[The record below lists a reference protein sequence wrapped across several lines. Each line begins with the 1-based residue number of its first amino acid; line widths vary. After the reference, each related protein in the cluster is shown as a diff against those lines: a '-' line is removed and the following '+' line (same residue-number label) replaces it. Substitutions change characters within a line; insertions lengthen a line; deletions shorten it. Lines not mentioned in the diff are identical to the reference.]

1 MLPINKTV
9 EAWHCRHQARAKE
22 SNCTVALLPDSDR
35 PSHAHETGSRP
46 LRRTAKLAWSTRS
59 TPTATPAGSPHRAP
73 AEPFAPPARSGTGP
87 THQGA
92 AGGGLSLSS
101 QPNVGGGSGRSA
113 EAPAAATG
121 GRLAGG
127 HRGRLPR
134 SPARTGTA
142 RPPPTSGNESYYYLA
157 SASGSQTDGADG
169 GGESSCSGSSSSESE
184 VDYARTF
191 GERLSVD
198 SVSLLSRRYA
208 RGRGA
213 AAAAAE
219 SDSHAAAGG
228 PLPGAEMGRGD
239 RVLVKKRSSSPRAL
253 RGHASTSVST
263 RERSWGSAL
272 LDTLEGHSHS
282 GSRERR
288 RPASPTL
295 NSLRT
300 ARTSVRG
307 RPAKPSPEEEKRES
321 TPPLTLDAIRPG
333 WSSPFP
339 LFHIRRSLILEVV
352 ILVVPL
358 SFALYRVWSMRP
370 SALFPSIPAV
380 PFYSL
385 AAYTIAVPFIALF
398 RRDGHYFKAPFTDD
412 RGYRNP
418 ALADDGIAV
427 ALVLPILL
435 ATATWW
441 EVYSSADATGR
452 GVGLP
457 GIRPLIDVWEANGVH
472 ASGSAKLPS
481 AFDLAALSQ
490 PIERARTLFRARYE
504 LVLLTSLNAVTLLL
518 HLALARTFLRIE
530 NLPTS
535 NTKRFFG
542 FMAVAGA
549 ISTAVWALLTF
560 ANYRTEGGI
569 PLSPLEAAV
578 STYIQQSSFYI
589 VSRLARRGFTPGELN
604 SMAAAGNA
612 LCLEFWR
619 LSRARWLYKRGFPYI
634 PPTFRAPTPIV
645 AFQAVLIPGAFLSG
659 FLLSPLLVISRHIA
673 SKPSHRLKWPTER
686 ERHRRLLA
694 LGVAIGLFG
703 IVFLMLGG
711 WAGWMLGT
719 DPTSFFRRLR
729 RPWGWA
735 ARFFWYGNSDGV
747 DTDGLSRDLGGQ
759 SEPWWSPRRNSRGWR
774 RIALVGY
781 WGATISSAIGGWQ
794 THLVRARRIRVRT
807 SRSDAMAGSKGAQD
821 GKDASASPHSGPV
834 DPASSRQSA
843 AAAAGKRFIGRGI
856 DAVQAARAHAGH
868 ATVQQPPV
876 RFGAE
881 HAREEKAVHA
891 SLNLRRKFFHALA
904 ALMFVP
910 GIAIDPAFTS
920 LAFSV
925 AFSLFTFAEYARY
938 FALYPIGAP
947 LHIFFTE
954 FVNSKDS
961 GPVILSH
968 FYLLTG
974 CAGGL
979 WLEGRQI
986 NRFTGVLVL
995 GIGDSLASII
1005 GKLWGRKRWPGTS
1018 KTVEGTI
1025 AFITSV
1031 TFCAWT
1037 LRLLRLVDS
1046 FSMPRYL
1053 LAVTLSGL
1061 FEAASAQNDNL
1072 VIPLYMWSIVALLDV

>member
-1 MLPINKTV
+1 M
-9 EAWHCRHQARAKE
+9 H
-22 SNCTVALLPDSDR
+22 
-35 PSHAHETGSRP
+35 
-46 LRRTAKLAWSTRS
+46 
-59 TPTATPAGSPHRAP
+59 PT
-73 AEPFAPPARSGTGP
+73 
-87 THQGA
+87 
-92 AGGGLSLSS
+92 
-101 QPNVGGGSGRSA
+101 
-113 EAPAAATG
+113 
-121 GRLAGG
+121 
-127 HRGRLPR
+127 
-134 SPARTGTA
+134 
-142 RPPPTSGNESYYYLA
+142 
-157 SASGSQTDGADG
+157 
-169 GGESSCSGSSSSESE
+169 
-184 VDYARTF
+184 
-191 GERLSVD
+191 
-198 SVSLLSRRYA
+198 
-208 RGRGA
+208 
-213 AAAAAE
+213 
-219 SDSHAAAGG
+219 
-228 PLPGAEMGRGD
+228 
-239 RVLVKKRSSSPRAL
+239 
-253 RGHASTSVST
+253 
-263 RERSWGSAL
+263 
-272 LDTLEGHSHS
+272 
-282 GSRERR
+282 
-288 RPASPTL
+288 
-295 NSLRT
+295 
-300 ARTSVRG
+300 
-307 RPAKPSPEEEKRES
+307 
-321 TPPLTLDAIRPG
+321 
-333 WSSPFP
+333 
-339 LFHIRRSLILEVV
+339 
-352 ILVVPL
+352 
-358 SFALYRVWSMRP
+358 
-370 SALFPSIPAV
+370 ALFPSIPAV
-380 PFYSL
+380 PLYSL
-385 AAYTIAVPFIALF
+385 AAYTLAVPLIALF
-398 RRDGHYFKAPFTDD
+398 RREGHYFKAPFTDE

-418 ALADDGIAV
+418 TLADDGIAV
-427 ALVLPILL
+427 ALTLPILL

-441 EVYSSADATGR
+441 EVYSSADATGL

-457 GIRPLIDVWEANGVH
+457 GIRSLVDVWEANGVRA
-472 ASGSAKLPS
+472 ASSPKL
-481 AFDLAALSQ
+481 AQNFDLSALRH
-490 PIERARTLFRARYE
+490 PIEQARTLFRARYE

-518 HLALARTFLRIE
+518 HLVLAWTIFRVE
-530 NLPTS
+530 NLPRS

-542 FMAVAGA
+542 FMAVAA
-549 ISTAVWALLTF
+549 TISTAVWALLTI
-560 ANYRTEGGI
+560 ADHRTEGRL

-589 VSRLARRGFTPGELN
+589 VSRLARRGFTLGELN
-604 SMAAAGNA
+604 TMTAAGNA

-619 LSRARWLYKRGFPYI
+619 LSRARWYYKRGFPYI

-659 FLLSPLLVISRHIA
+659 FLLSPLLVISRHVA
-673 SKPSHRLKWPTER
+673 SRPSHRLKWPTER
-686 ERHRRLLA
+686 ELHRRLLA

-719 DPTSFFRRLR
+719 NPTSFLRRLR

-735 ARFFWYGNSDGV
+735 ARFLWYGNSDGV
-747 DTDGLSRDLGGQ
+747 DVDGLARHLRGQ

-774 RIALVGY
+774 RLALVGY

-794 THLVRARRIRVRT
+794 THLVRARRIRMRT
-807 SRSDAMAGSKGAQD
+807 LRTETASAKGTD
-821 GKDASASPHSGPV
+821 GKDSGSPA
-834 DPASSRQSA
+834 PADSSSNRQG

-856 DAVQAARAHAGH
+856 DAVQAARANVGG
-868 ATVQQPPV
+868 VQQPPL

-954 FVNSKDS
+954 FVDSKDS

-1005 GKLWGRKRWPGTS
+1005 GKLWGRKRWPGTN

-1031 TFCAWT
+1031 AFCAWI
-1037 LRLLRLVDS
+1037 LRLFRLVDN

>member
-1 MLPINKTV
+1 M
-9 EAWHCRHQARAKE
+9 
-22 SNCTVALLPDSDR
+22 ALR
-35 PSHAHETGSRP
+35 
-46 LRRTAKLAWSTRS
+46 KLAWSTRS
-59 TPTATPAGSPHRAP
+59 TPTATPAGSPGRNLSEYFGP
-73 AEPFAPPARSGTGP
+73 AAVSAGEAESARARSNRLLP
-87 THQGA
+87 TQSNGSGS
-92 AGGGLSLSS
+92 GGGDGRGL
-101 QPNVGGGSGRSA
+101 VGGKLPTRMDA
-113 EAPAAATG
+113 RA
-121 GRLAGG
+121 
-127 HRGRLPR
+127 PR
-134 SPARTGTA
+134 SPARDGGVI
-142 RPPPTSGNESYYYLA
+142 RPPPRPRVSGNESHYLA

-169 GGESSCSGSSSSESE
+169 GGESSSSSSAASDSE
-184 VDYARTF
+184 LDIVRRLGD
-191 GERLSVD
+191 RLSVD
-198 SVSLLSRRYA
+198 SASLLTRRYA
-208 RGRGA
+208 RGE
-213 AAAAAE
+213 AE
-219 SDSHAAAGG
+219 AHTPTKAGDR
-228 PLPGAEMGRGD
+228 GRGD
-239 RVLVKKRSSSPRAL
+239 QVLVKKRSSSPRAL
-253 RGHASTSVST
+253 RGHARGSAPT

-272 LDTLEGHSHS
+272 LDTLEGNLHS

-288 RPASPTL
+288 RPASPNVHASTRA
-295 NSLRT
+295 SRVS
-300 ARTSVRG
+300 ARG
-307 RPAKPSPEEEKRES
+307 RPARPSPDEEKREP
-321 TPPLTLDAIRPG
+321 TPPLTLDSIRPG

-339 LFHIRRSLILEVV
+339 LFHIRRSLVFEVV
-352 ILVVPL
+352 IMVLPL
-358 SFALYRVWSMRP
+358 SFALFRVWSMRP
-370 SALFPSIPAV
+370 SALFPSIPAM
-380 PFYSL
+380 PIRAL
-385 AAYTIAVPFIALF
+385 ALYILAIPFIALF
-398 RRDGHYFKAPFTDD
+398 RRDGHYFMAPFTDE

-418 ALADDGIAV
+418 TLADDGIAV
-427 ALVLPILL
+427 ALSLPILL

-441 EVYSSADATGR
+441 EVYSSADATGQ

-457 GIRPLIDVWEANGVH
+457 GIRPLIDVWEANGVR
-472 ASGSAKLPS
+472 ALESVKLAPS
-481 AFDLAALSQ
+481 FDLSTLSQ
-490 PIERARTLFRARYE
+490 PLERARTLFRARYE
-504 LVLLTSLNAVTLLL
+504 LVLLTSLNAATLLL
-518 HLALARTFLRIE
+518 HLVLARTVLRIE
-530 NLPTS
+530 RLPRS

-542 FMAVAGA
+542 FMAVAA
-549 ISTAVWALLTF
+549 TISTAVWALLT
-560 ANYRTEGGI
+560 AATYRLKGGI

-589 VSRLARRGFTPGELN
+589 VSRLARRGFTLGELN
-604 SMAAAGNA
+604 AMTAAGNA

-619 LSRARWLYKRGFPYI
+619 LSRARWYYKRGFPYI
-634 PPTFRAPTPIV
+634 PATFRAPTPIV

-673 SKPSHRLKWPTER
+673 SRPSHRLKWPTER
-686 ERHRRLLA
+686 ERHRKLLA
-694 LGVAIGLFG
+694 FGVAVGLFG

-719 DPTSFFRRLR
+719 DPTSFFLRLR

-747 DTDGLSRDLGGQ
+747 DIDGLARIGDGQ
-759 SEPWWSPRRNSRGWR
+759 SEPWWSPRRTSRGWR
-774 RIALVGY
+774 RIVLVGY

-794 THLVRARRIRVRT
+794 THLVRARRIRMRT
-807 SRSDAMAGSKGAQD
+807 SRSDPANSRGSD
-821 GKDASASPHSGPV
+821 SKDVSPAPSDHL
-834 DPASSRQSA
+834 ASRQGA
-843 AAAAGKRFIGRGI
+843 TAAGKRLIVRGI
-856 DAVQAARAHAGH
+856 DAVQAARANVGGA
-868 ATVQQPPV
+868 QQPQL

-954 FVNSKDS
+954 FVDSKDS

-1005 GKLWGRKRWPGTS
+1005 GKLWGRTRWPGTN
-1018 KTVEGTI
+1018 KTVEGTV

-1031 TFCAWT
+1031 TFCAWA
-1037 LRLLRLVDS
+1037 LRLVGMVDS

-1053 LAVTLSGL
+1053 LAVTLSAL

-1072 VIPLYMWSIVALLDV
+1072 VIPLYMWSVVSLLDV

>member
-1 MLPINKTV
+1 M
-9 EAWHCRHQARAKE
+9 
-22 SNCTVALLPDSDR
+22 
-35 PSHAHETGSRP
+35 
-46 LRRTAKLAWSTRS
+46 
-59 TPTATPAGSPHRAP
+59 
-73 AEPFAPPARSGTGP
+73 
-87 THQGA
+87 
-92 AGGGLSLSS
+92 
-101 QPNVGGGSGRSA
+101 
-113 EAPAAATG
+113 
-121 GRLAGG
+121 
-127 HRGRLPR
+127 
-134 SPARTGTA
+134 
-142 RPPPTSGNESYYYLA
+142 SGNESQYLA
-157 SASGSQTDGADG
+157 SASGSQTDGADA
-169 GGESSCSGSSSSESE
+169 GGESSSSSSESDLE
-184 VDYARTF
+184 VVRNLGD
-191 GERLSVD
+191 RLNLD
-198 SVSLLSRRYA
+198 SVSLLTRRYA
-208 RGRGA
+208 RGSN
-213 AAAAAE
+213 E
-219 SDSHAAAGG
+219 DFVHAVGG
-228 PLPGAEMGRGD
+228 GGERGRGD
-239 RVLVKKRSSSPRAL
+239 QVLVKKRSSSPRAL
-253 RGHASTSVST
+253 RGHANSSAYT

-282 GSRERR
+282 ASRERR
-288 RPASPTL
+288 RPASPIS
-295 NSLRT
+295 N
-300 ARTSVRG
+300 AFRTSRASGRV
-307 RPAKPSPEEEKRES
+307 RPARPSPEEEKREP
-321 TPPLTLDAIRPG
+321 TPPLTLDSIRPG

-339 LFHIRRSLILEVV
+339 LFHIRRSLIFEVV

-358 SFALYRVWSMRP
+358 SFALYRVWSMQP
-370 SALFPSIPAV
+370 TALFPSIPAV
-380 PFYSL
+380 PLYAL
-385 AAYTIAVPFIALF
+385 AAYTLAVPFIALF
-398 RRDGHYFKAPFTDD
+398 RREGHYFKAPFTDE

-427 ALVLPILL
+427 ALTLPILL

-441 EVYSSADATGR
+441 EVYSSADATGL

-457 GIRPLIDVWEANGVH
+457 GIRSLVDVWEANGIR
-472 ASGSAKLPS
+472 ASSSPKLASNLDLS
-481 AFDLAALSQ
+481 AFSR
-490 PIERARTLFRARYE
+490 PVETARTLFRARYE

-518 HLALARTFLRIE
+518 HLVLARTIFRVE
-530 NLPTS
+530 NLPRS

-542 FMAVAGA
+542 FMAVAA
-549 ISTAVWALLTF
+549 TISTAMWALLTI
-560 ANYRTEGGI
+560 ADYRTEGRL

-589 VSRLARRGFTPGELN
+589 VSRLARRGFTLGELN
-604 SMAAAGNA
+604 TMTAAGNA

-619 LSRARWLYKRGFPYI
+619 LSRARWYYKRGFPYI

-659 FLLSPLLVISRHIA
+659 FLLSPLLVISRHVA
-673 SKPSHRLKWPTER
+673 SRPSHRLKWPTER
-686 ERHRRLLA
+686 ELHRKLLA

-719 DPTSFFRRLR
+719 NPTSFLRRLR

-735 ARFFWYGNSDGV
+735 ARFLWYGNSDGV
-747 DTDGLSRDLGGQ
+747 DVDGLAHRLRGQ

-774 RIALVGY
+774 RLALVGY
-781 WGATISSAIGGWQ
+781 WGTTISSAIGGWQ
-794 THLVRARRIRVRT
+794 THLVRARRIRMRT
-807 SRSDAMAGSKGAQD
+807 LRTET
-821 GKDASASPHSGPV
+821 ASAKATDSKDTSPAPTDSG
-834 DPASSRQSA
+834 SNRQS

-856 DAVQAARAHAGH
+856 DAVQAARANVGG
-868 ATVQQPPV
+868 VQQPPLRV
-876 RFGAE
+876 GAE

-954 FVNSKDS
+954 FVDSKDS

-1005 GKLWGRKRWPGTS
+1005 GKLWGRKRWPGTN

-1031 TFCAWT
+1031 AFCAWI
-1037 LRLLRLVDS
+1037 LRLFRLVDN